1 MTSSISKRID
11 TAFKKVSHI
20 EDRDEEALDFRN
32 YLVSQNVEKRLA
44 GKLATA
50 MHQSLL
56 YDNADEIVKIIYEDE
71 ILIQFFER
79 WTDEKSNR
87 T

>member
-1 MTSSISKRID
+1 MTSLISKRID
-11 TAFKKVSHI
+11 AAFKKVSHI
-20 EDRDEEALDFRN
+20 EDRDEGALDFRN
-32 YLVSQNVEKRLA
+32 YLVSQNVEKQLA
-44 GKLATA
+44 ANLATV

-56 YDNADEIVKIIYEDE
+56 HDNADEIVKIIYEDE
-71 ILIQFFER
+71 ILIQLFER